1 MIQKVILALGLLL
14 GSQLA
19 MAQLEPYQEGV
30 HYFKIDQVPAQT
42 GAGTVEVTELFSY
55 GCSHCNTLE
64 PYLQSW
70 NKTKAENVVFNR
82 IAVGFGR
89 KSWEM
94 MARAYIASEMMGI
107 GEESHIAMMDAIW
120 KHGKQ
125 FRNLDELANF
135 YAEFG
140 VDEDVFIANYKSFA
154 ADSQLRKSQRD
165 VQLFGITGTPS
176 LVVARKYRVTSSKNV
191 RDFNAMLDV
200 VDFLVAKET
209 LAQKATVAKK
219 ETAAQ

>member
-1 MIQKVILALGLLL
+1 MIQKVILALGLLV

-30 HYFKIDQVPAQT
+30 HYFKIDQVPAAT
-42 GAGTVEVTELFSY
+42 DTGTVEVTELFSY
-55 GCSHCNTLE
+55 ACSHCNTME

-70 NKTKAENVVFNR
+70 NKTKAGNVVFNR

-89 KSWEM
+89 RSWEM
-94 MARAYIASEMMGI
+94 MARAYIAAEMMGI
-107 GEESHIAMMDAIW
+107 GDESHIAMMDAIW
-120 KHGKQ
+120 KQGKQ
-125 FRNLDELANF
+125 FRNLDELAKF
-135 YAEFG
+135 YSQFG
-140 VDEDVFIANYKSFA
+140 VEKDAFIAHYKSFA

-165 VQLFGITGTPS
+165 VKLFGITGTPS

-200 VDFLVAKET
+200 VDFLVTKET
-209 LAQKATVAKK
+209 VLRK
-219 ETAAQ
+219 EPAAP

>member
-1 MIQKVILALGLLL
+1 MIQKVILALGLLV

-30 HYFKIDQVPAQT
+30 HYFQIDQVPAET
-42 GAGTVEVTELFSY
+42 DAGTVEVTELFSY
-55 GCSHCNTLE
+55 ACSHCNTME

-89 KSWEM
+89 RSWEM
-94 MARAYIASEMMGI
+94 MARAYIAAEMMGI
-107 GEESHIAMMDAIW
+107 GDESHVAMMDAIW
-120 KHGKQ
+120 KQGKQ
-125 FRNLDELANF
+125 FRNLDELAKF
-135 YAEFG
+135 YSQFG
-140 VDEDVFIANYKSFA
+140 VEKSAFTAHYKSFA

-176 LVVARKYRVTSSKNV
+176 LVVARKYRVTSSKDV

-209 LAQKATVAKK
+209 LLQK
-219 ETAAQ
+219 ETAAP